1 MQSSVF
7 SSATVPV
14 SGQTPK
20 PKEMSKATN
29 HWLCHPSDIRNPYS
43 IWELQLQPTA
53 TPIYTETRC
62 NRWTAV
68 GSHCIRSAAALLPA
82 LVNFPIARLECPLGG
97 SLISGHFCTIT
108 WNIGRR
114 FDRTRNIQSD
124 SCSSFSTSL
133 PFCRAASFPDSS
145 TSSCAP
151 KNRCSFCTTIWRIAR
166 NRD

>member
-114 FDRTRNIQSD
+114 FDRTRNIQSE
-124 SCSSFSTSL
+124 SCSFILSGSFFSGFLYEQLRTEEPLQSRYNNMGGL
-133 PFCRAASFPDSS
+133 DNPQM
-145 TSSCAP
+145 
-151 KNRCSFCTTIWRIAR
+151 K
-166 NRD
+166 